1 MSDVYSTKGTRTRV
15 RHRSIAVALIMLAA
29 GSFGVFG
36 ATAAGA
42 RVTSAVSKD
51 AYIDK
56 GDAICTKTQK
66 KTDAIVEAAGFS
78 PTDAEARVRADKV
91 VALAQAEVAK
101 LRALTPPSG
110 DVKKV
115 AKIYDAIDAGW
126 AAVADDPERLTKEP
140 GPLAKATK
148 LASAYGFEVC
158 GRG

>member
-1 MSDVYSTKGTRTRV
+1 VTISTRRVLLSRVPDV
-15 RHRSIAVALIMLAA
+15 RSIVVGLTLLAA
-29 GSFGVFG
+29 GSVGVLG
-36 ATAAGA
+36 ASAASA
-42 RVTSAVSKD
+42 RVTSAASKD
-51 AYIDK
+51 AFIK
-56 GDAICTKTQK
+56 KADAICTKTQN

-91 VALAQAEVAK
+91 VALAQAQVVK
-101 LRALTPPSG
+101 LRALTPPSA

-115 AKIYDAIDAGW
+115 AKVFDAIDAGW
-126 AAVADDPERLTKEP
+126 AAVADDPESLTEDP